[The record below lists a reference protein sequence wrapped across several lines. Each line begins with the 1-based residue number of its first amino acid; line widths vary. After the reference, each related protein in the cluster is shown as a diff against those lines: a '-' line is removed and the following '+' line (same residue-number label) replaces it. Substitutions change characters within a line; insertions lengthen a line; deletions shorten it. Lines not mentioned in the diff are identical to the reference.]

1 VSSSRERPPRT
12 RRGCREPPKGFVGD
26 ERPGREDVVRSHWFG
41 EQVDR
46 YSEIGLKIKPGGL
59 KNQGN
64 RDVLFQTFQS
74 FSRLCQK
81 LTL

>member
-1 VSSSRERPPRT
+1 
-12 RRGCREPPKGFVGD
+12 
-26 ERPGREDVVRSHWFG
+26 
-41 EQVDR
+41 
-46 YSEIGLKIKPGGL
+46 LKIKPGGL